1 MLNRSDIVQ
10 LIGDLMRT
18 ELARSQADSLAIFD
32 ADTEGLWTNLPTDIK
47 QKAEEKAAS
56 MFGYMPRTFSSLER
70 MVDYA
75 YASFLKNQ
83 QITFL
88 TSGSTGTPKQCV
100 HTVNMMWEEAH
111 GLTPLFEGISRIVSL
126 VPANHLYGFSFTVIL
141 PHALGIPVV
150 HMPALPSQAWHTLLQ
165 PGDLMVGFPL
175 FWNYWLRCENKFP
188 GDIQVLSSTAPCKD
202 EVIEGILQAGAHRFT
217 EIYGSSETGAIAY
230 RHQAGKP
237 FEILPF
243 WDISRKEKDPLIKRC
258 STTKWQ
264 SLPDKVIMKNER
276 FLFPVSRQDACVQV
290 AGENIY
296 PKHVEQVLAQ
306 HPAVKECRVRLM
318 RPEEGERLKAFVVLR
333 EGFGPE
339 QLETIRTFLIKRLTV
354 HEVPRTY
361 TFGEMLPVSELGKE
375 ADW

>member
-1 MLNRSDIVQ
+1 MLNRNDIVQ
-10 LIGDLMRT
+10 ILGDLMRT
-18 ELARSQADSLAIFD
+18 ELARYQADSLAIFD
-32 ADTEGLWTNLPTDIK
+32 NNTEELWTNLPAEIK
-47 QKAEEKAAS
+47 QKAEEKAAV

-83 QITFL
+83 QLVFL
-88 TSGSTGTPKQCV
+88 TSGSTGEPKPCV
-100 HTVNMMWEEAH
+100 HTVNMMWEEVR
-111 GLTPLFEGISRIVSL
+111 GLTPLFEGIQRIISL

-141 PHALGIPVV
+141 PHALRIPVV
-150 HMPALPSQAWHTLLQ
+150 HVPALPSQAWHTLLQ

-202 EVIEGILQAGAHRFT
+202 EIIEGILQAGAHRFT

-230 RHQAGKP
+230 RHQPQTP

-243 WDISRKEKDPLIKRC
+243 WDISRKEKDPLIKRG
-258 STTKWQ
+258 TGTKWQ
-264 SLPDKVIMKNER
+264 SLPDHVIMQNER

-296 PKHVEQVLAQ
+296 PKQVENVLSQ

-318 RPEEGERLKAFVVLR
+318 RPEEGERLKAFVVLK

-339 QLETIRTFLIKRLTV
+339 QLEDIRTFLSKRLTV
-354 HEVPRTY
+354 HEIPRTY
-361 TFGEMLPVSELGKE
+361 TFGEMLPVSEFGKE
-375 ADW
+375 TDW